1 MTLDL
6 HGLFRPK
13 TLALS
18 SRATK
23 KEGDPFALEQVE
35 SKTNQRNEEKEGDP
49 LPSSRR
55 SRKRTNNEMDEP
67 GRRQATHAHEISMP
81 TNLRSSQHRNGHDKQ
96 LKTMNNNQRSV
107 IRAQQ
112 FGNLLSAS
120 ETQRTYEPSF
130 EL

>member
-6 HGLFRPK
+6 HGLFRPR

-23 KEGDPFALEQVE
+23 KEGDPFALEQVVE

-55 SRKRTNNEMDEP
+55 SRKRTNNENQ
-67 GRRQATHAHEISMP
+67 RRQATNAHEIVC
-81 TNLRSSQHRNGHDKQ
+81 LRISAPANIATAMTSSLR
-96 LKTMNNNQRSV
+96 R
-107 IRAQQ
+107 
-112 FGNLLSAS
+112 
-120 ETQRTYEPSF
+120 
-130 EL
+130 

>member
-1 MTLDL
+1 MTLDSL
-6 HGLFRPK
+6 GLFRPK

-35 SKTNQRNEEKEGDP
+35 SKTNQRNEEGGRPVCPRAAQAESKTNQQ
-49 LPSSRR
+49 
-55 SRKRTNNEMDEP
+55 RKPASTSNQRARN
-67 GRRQATHAHEISMP
+67 SLP

-96 LKTMNNNQRSV
+96 LKTMSNNAQLF
-107 IRAQQ
+107 AQQ
-112 FGNLLSAS
+112 FGTCLV
-120 ETQRTYEPSF
+120 QIRRDPF